1 MHFFIRALFF
11 VCIIVIIMSMQTPV
25 AIPQD
30 LAACQTLIVEMASVI
45 STLSAT
51 NQQMGQTMEELLLT
65 VKRLQAMMYGR
76 RSERYVEDPG
86 QQHFAFPDDGGLA
99 AEQMAAAL
107 AQANAIIE
115 EYLVRR
121 RRKQDD
127 KKPPEGSQ
135 KLPEHLER
143 REFPVDVPASE
154 RDCETHGP
162 RERIGEERTEVL
174 EFDRPKMW
182 VKVLVYPKYACVGHS
197 ECGLLMPER
206 LVVGMIPGGK
216 YAPSIAAEVVV
227 NKYIRHLPLYRQQDM
242 FAGLGWAPSR
252 STLCGITETTASL
265 LEPLARRCAELVL
278 QDPVLGTDDTRALL
292 LRLGED
298 PGSQKAY
305 FWLYRGCTTAPYN
318 VYDFTTNR
326 EQAGPQEFLK
336 NYRGT
341 FAADCYAGYVNVD
354 LWSAGKVVHA
364 GCWGHARRK
373 VFDARESSPIQAA
386 VLLAM
391 LQELYD
397 VEERGRELNAADR
410 RELRQ
415 SAAKP
420 VMQRMKAWLDCPAA
434 QLLPKLAL
442 TEAMNYIR
450 NHWDALQVYLNNGA
464 VPIDN
469 NDTERDL
476 RMIGLGRKNWLFIGS
491 EEAGPRAAILMTV
504 LHTAHRHN
512 LDEVEYLRD
521 ILTRLSQGDTD
532 YDSML
537 ADRWKTA
544 HPQAVR
550 KFREEERRD
559 KADRKQFQRAKR
571 RAAKARGKPAAKTNS
586 GARSNQ

>member
-1 MHFFIRALFF
+1 M
-11 VCIIVIIMSMQTPV
+11 PV

-30 LAACQTLIVEMASVI
+30 LATCQTLIVEMAGMI

-51 NQQMGQTMEELLLT
+51 NQQMEQTLEELLLT
-65 VKRLQAMMYGR
+65 VKRYQAMMFGR

-86 QQHFAFPDDGGLA
+86 QQHLAFPDDDGGLA

-115 EYLVRR
+115 EYTVRR
-121 RRKQDD
+121 RKKQDA
-127 KKPPEGSQ
+127 KKPAEGSQ

-143 REFPVDVPASE
+143 REFLVEVPPSVQV
-154 RDCETHGP
+154 CETHGP
-162 RERIGEERTEVL
+162 RVLVGQDYTEIL
-174 EFDRPKMW
+174 QFDRPKLW
-182 VKVLVYPKYACVGHS
+182 VKVLIHQKFACVDES
-197 ECGLLMPER
+197 ACGLKMPER
-206 LVVGMIPGGK
+206 VIAGMVPGGK
-216 YAPSIAAEVVV
+216 YSPSIAAEVVV
-227 NKYIRHLPLYRQQDM
+227 NKYIRHLPLYRQQDL

-265 LEPLARRCAELVL
+265 LEPLARRYAELVL

-292 LRLGED
+292 LRLGET
-298 PGSQKAY
+298 PGSQQAY
-305 FWLYRGCTTAPYN
+305 FWLYRGFTTAQYN

-326 EQAGPQEFLK
+326 EQTGPQQFLK

-341 FAADCYAGYVNVD
+341 FVADCYSGYVNVD
-354 LWSAGKVVHA
+354 SWSEGKVVHA

-373 VFDARESSPIQAA
+373 VFDARESSPIEAA

-397 VEERGRELNAADR
+397 VEERGQGLTRVER
-410 RELRQ
+410 RNLRQ

-420 VMQRMKAWLDCPAA
+420 VMQRMKAWLDSPASR
-434 QLLPKLAL
+434 LLPKLAL
-442 TEAMNYIR
+442 TEAVNYIR
-450 NHWDALQVYLNNGA
+450 NHWEALQVYLDNGA

-512 LDEVEYLRD
+512 LDEVEYVRD

-537 ADRWKTA
+537 ADRWKAA
-544 HPQAVR
+544 HPEAVR

-559 KADRKQFQRAKR
+559 KADRKRFRRAKR
-571 RAAKARGKPAAKTNS
+571 RAAKARGKPSAKTKS
-586 GARSNQ
+586 GARSNE

>member
-1 MHFFIRALFF
+1 MVF
-11 VCIIVIIMSMQTPV
+11 
-25 AIPQD
+25 
-30 LAACQTLIVEMASVI
+30 
-45 STLSAT
+45 
-51 NQQMGQTMEELLLT
+51 
-65 VKRLQAMMYGR
+65 GR

-86 QQHFAFPDDGGLA
+86 QQHFAFPDDDGGLA

-121 RRKQDD
+121 RRKQDG

-143 REFPVDVPASE
+143 REFLVDVPPSE
-154 RDCETHGP
+154 QSCETHGP
-162 RERIGEERTEVL
+162 RVLVGKDIVEVL
-174 EFDRPKMW
+174 ELDRPKLW
-182 VKVLVYPKYACVGHS
+182 VKVLIYLKYGCVDHS
-197 ECGLLMPER
+197 ECGLKMPER
-206 LVVGMIPGGK
+206 VIAGMIPGGK

-227 NKYIRHLPLYRQQDM
+227 NKYIRHLPLYRQQDLY
-242 FAGLGWAPSR
+242 AGLGWAPSR

-265 LEPLARRCAELVL
+265 LEPLARRYAELVR

-298 PGSQKAY
+298 PGSQQAY

-326 EQAGPQEFLK
+326 EQTGPQEFLK

-341 FAADCYAGYVNVD
+341 FVADCYAGYVNVD
-354 LWSAGKVVHA
+354 SWSKGQVVHA

-373 VFDARESSPIQAA
+373 VFDARESSPIEAA

-397 VEERGRELNAADR
+397 VEERGQGLNPGAR

-420 VMQRMKAWLDCPAA
+420 VMQRMKAWLDSPASR
-434 QLLPKLAL
+434 LLPKLAL
-442 TEAMNYIR
+442 TEAVNYIR

-532 YDSML
+532 YESML
-537 ADRWKTA
+537 ADRWKAA
-544 HPQAVR
+544 HPEAVR

-559 KADRKQFQRAKR
+559 KADRKQFRRAKR
-571 RAAKARGKPAAKTNS
+571 RAAKSRGKPAAKTKS
-586 GARSNQ
+586 GARLNR